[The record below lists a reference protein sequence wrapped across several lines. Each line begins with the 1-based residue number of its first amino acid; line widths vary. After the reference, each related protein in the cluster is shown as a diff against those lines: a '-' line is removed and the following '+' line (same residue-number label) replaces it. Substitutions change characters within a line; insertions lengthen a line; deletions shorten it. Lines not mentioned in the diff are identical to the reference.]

1 MAPAEAINWTTFYS
15 NSRRSKDDKL
25 ADPETLDSSDL
36 ATIAG
41 ISEKELDSAA
51 KFTDAIVGWALK
63 VLSLSKMTTRITL
76 SSALTA
82 KLMKYSVISS
92 PVPTLA
98 HSRRLSYLRIEDSE
112 GSG

>member
-1 MAPAEAINWTTFYS
+1 MHS
-15 NSRRSKDDKL
+15 DKKDDKV
-25 ADPETLDSSDL
+25 ADPETLYGSDL
-36 ATIAG
+36 ATLAG

-82 KLMKYSVISS
+82 KLMKLLPSAHLFPLRRPQNTLRCQRSS
-92 PVPTLA
+92 
-98 HSRRLSYLRIEDSE
+98 S
-112 GSG
+112 